1 MSKFINF
8 ISEKMLHVNKTSDG
22 KEFVNV
28 SFPCAE
34 SKTGYA
40 SFGVN
45 LGQVLDAKKH
55 DGTVVSGYKSILLGD
70 AEKTRKVSI
79 ATNKKGTN
87 YKNIE
92 LTNAQIAA
100 EFENSRK
107 TYKAA
112 TVVAT
117 A

>member
-8 ISEKMLHVNKTSDG
+8 ISEKMLHVNKTADG

-28 SFPCAE
+28 SFPCSE

-55 DGTVVSGYKSILLGD
+55 DGTVVAGYKSVLLGD
-70 AEKTRKVSI
+70 AEKTRKVSV

-87 YKNIE
+87 FKNIE
-92 LTNAQIAA
+92 MTNAAIADA
-100 EFENSRK
+100 FEESRK
-107 TYKAA
+107 AYKAA
-112 TVVAT
+112 AAT

>member
-28 SFPCAE
+28 SFPCSE

-45 LGQVLDAKKH
+45 LGQVLNATKRDAKLA
-55 DGTVVSGYKSILLGD
+55 SL
-70 AEKTRKVSI
+70 KV
-79 ATNKKGTN
+79 
-87 YKNIE
+87 NIC
-92 LTNAQIAA
+92 
-100 EFENSRK
+100 
-107 TYKAA
+107 
-112 TVVAT
+112 
-117 A
+117 

>member
-28 SFPCAE
+28 SFPCSE

-45 LGQVLDAKKH
+45 LGQVLNATKR
-55 DGTVVSGYKSILLGD
+55 DGTIVEGYKSILLGD

-79 ATNKKGTN
+79 AKSQYLLIHLRQT
-87 YKNIE
+87 
-92 LTNAQIAA
+92 L
-100 EFENSRK
+100 
-107 TYKAA
+107 
-112 TVVAT
+112 
-117 A
+117 

>member
-1 MSKFINF
+1 MRVFINF
-8 ISEKMLHVNKTSDG
+8 ISEKMLHVNKTSEG

-28 SFPCAE
+28 SFPCSE

-45 LGQVLDAKKH
+45 LGQVLDAKKK
-55 DGTVVSGYKSILLGD
+55 DGTVVAGYKSILLGD
-70 AEKTRKVSI
+70 ADKTRKVSV

-92 LTNAQIAA
+92 MTNEKIAA
-100 EFENSRK
+100 EFEESRK
-107 TYKAA
+107 AYKAA
-112 TVVAT
+112 TAT

>member
-8 ISEKMLHVNKTSDG
+8 ISEKMLHTNRTADG

-45 LGQVLDAKKH
+45 LGQVLDAKKK
-55 DGTVVSGYKSILLGD
+55 DGTVVAGYKSVLLGD
-70 AEKTRKVSI
+70 AEKTRKVSV
-79 ATNKKGTN
+79 ATNKKGTSF
-87 YKNIE
+87 KNIE
-92 LTNAQIAA
+92 MTNAAIADA
-100 EFENSRK
+100 FEASRK
-107 TYKAA
+107 AYKAA
-112 TVVAT
+112 AAT

>member
-8 ISEKMLHVNKTSDG
+8 ISEKMLHVNKTADG

-40 SFGVN
+40 AFAVN
-45 LGQVLDAKKH
+45 MGQVLDAKKH
-55 DGTVVSGYKSILLGD
+55 DGTVVAGYKSILLGD
-70 AEKTRKVSI
+70 AEKTRKVSV
-79 ATNKKGTN
+79 ATNKKGTS

-92 LTNAQIAA
+92 MTNAAIADA
-100 EFENSRK
+100 FEESRK
-107 TYKAA
+107 AYKAA
-112 TVVAT
+112 AAT

>member
-1 MSKFINF
+1 
-8 ISEKMLHVNKTSDG
+8 MLHVNKTADG

-28 SFPCAE
+28 SFPCRE

-70 AEKTRKVSI
+70 AEKTRKVSV
-79 ATNKKGTN
+79 ATNKKGTS

-92 LTNAQIAA
+92 LTNAQIADA
-100 EFENSRK
+100 FEESRK
-107 TYKAA
+107 AYKI
-112 TVVAT
+112 AT
-117 A
+117 ATA

>member
-8 ISEKMLHVNKTSDG
+8 ISEKMLHVNKTADG

-28 SFPCAE
+28 SFPCAQ

-45 LGQVLDAKKH
+45 MGQVLDAKKK
-55 DGTVVSGYKSILLGD
+55 DGTVVAGYKSVLLGD
-70 AEKTRKVSI
+70 AEKTRKVSV
-79 ATNKKGTN
+79 ATNKKGTSF
-87 YKNIE
+87 KNIE
-92 LTNAQIAA
+92 MTNAAIADSYEA
-100 EFENSRK
+100 SRK
-107 TYKAA
+107 AYKEAN
-112 TVVAT
+112 VAT

>member
-28 SFPCAE
+28 SFPCSE

-55 DGTVVSGYKSILLGD
+55 DGTVVAGYKSILLGD
-70 AEKTRKVSI
+70 AEKTRKVSV
-79 ATNKKGTN
+79 ATNKKGTSF
-87 YKNIE
+87 KNIE
-92 LTNAQIAA
+92 LTNAQIADA
-100 EFENSRK
+100 FEESRK
-107 TYKAA
+107 AYKS
-112 TVVAT
+112 AT
-117 A
+117 ATA

>member
-8 ISEKMLHVNKTSDG
+8 ISEKMLHVNKTAEG

-28 SFPCAE
+28 SFPCSQ

-40 SFGVN
+40 AFAVN
-45 LGQVLDAKKH
+45 MGQVLDATKR

-70 AEKTRKVSI
+70 AEKTRKVSV
-79 ATNKKGTN
+79 ATNKKGTSF
-87 YKNIE
+87 KNIE

-100 EFENSRK
+100 EFEESRK
-107 TYKAA
+107 AYKTAN
-112 TVVAT
+112 AT

>member
-8 ISEKMLHVNKTSDG
+8 ISEKMLHVNKTTDG

-28 SFPCAE
+28 SFPCAQ

-45 LGQVLDAKKH
+45 MGQVLDAKKK

-70 AEKTRKVSI
+70 AEKTRKVSV
-79 ATNKKGTN
+79 ATNKKGTSF
-87 YKNIE
+87 KNIE

-100 EFENSRK
+100 EFEESRK
-107 TYKAA
+107 AYKIA
-112 TVVAT
+112 TTT

>member
-8 ISEKMLHVNKTSDG
+8 ISEKMLHTNRTADG

-28 SFPCAE
+28 SFPCSE

-55 DGTVVSGYKSILLGD
+55 DGTVVAGYKSVLLGD
-70 AEKTRKVSI
+70 AEKTRKVSV

-87 YKNIE
+87 FKNIE
-92 LTNAQIAA
+92 MTNAAIADA
-100 EFENSRK
+100 FEESRK
-107 TYKAA
+107 AYKAA
-112 TVVAT
+112 AAT

>member
-8 ISEKMLHVNKTSDG
+8 ISEKMLHVNKTADG

-28 SFPCAE
+28 SFPCSE

-45 LGQVLDAKKH
+45 LGQVLDAKKK
-55 DGTVVSGYKSILLGD
+55 DGSIVAGYKSILLGD
-70 AEKTRKVSI
+70 AEKTRKVSV
-79 ATNKKGTN
+79 ATNKKGTS

-92 LTNAQIAA
+92 MTNAAIADA
-100 EFENSRK
+100 FEESRK
-107 TYKAA
+107 AYKS
-112 TVVAT
+112 AT
-117 A
+117 ATA

>member
-8 ISEKMLHVNKTSDG
+8 ISEKMLHTNRTADG

-28 SFPCAE
+28 SFPCSQ

-40 SFGVN
+40 AFAVN
-45 LGQVLDAKKH
+45 MGQVLNATKK
-55 DGTVVSGYKSILLGD
+55 DGTIVEGYKSILLGD
-70 AEKTRKVSI
+70 ADKTRKVSI

-87 YKNIE
+87 YKDIE
-92 LTNAQIAA
+92 MTNAAIADA
-100 EFENSRK
+100 FEASRK
-107 TYKAA
+107 AYKAA
-112 TVVAT
+112 AAT

>member
-1 MSKFINF
+1 MNKFINF
-8 ISEKMLHVNKTSDG
+8 ISEKMLHVNKTADG

-28 SFPCAE
+28 SFPYAE

-70 AEKTRKVSI
+70 ADKTRKVSI
-79 ATNKKGTN
+79 ATNKKGTS

-92 LTNAQIAA
+92 MTNAAIADSYEA
-100 EFENSRK
+100 SRK
-107 TYKAA
+107 AYKAA
-112 TVVAT
+112 VAT

>member
-8 ISEKMLHVNKTSDG
+8 ISEKMLHTNRTADG

-45 LGQVLDAKKH
+45 LGQVLDAKKK
-55 DGTVVSGYKSILLGD
+55 DGTVVAGYKSVLLGD
-70 AEKTRKVSI
+70 DEKTRKVSV
-79 ATNKKGTN
+79 ATNKKGTSF
-87 YKNIE
+87 KNIE
-92 LTNAQIAA
+92 MTNAAIADSYEA
-100 EFENSRK
+100 SRK
-107 TYKAA
+107 AYKEAN
-112 TVVAT
+112 VAT